1 MAKAKSKVKIEDFKT
16 KEGLAILEGYAR
28 QGLTDEQIFK
38 RIGIGKTQFYEWLK
52 KEPNISNAIKRGR
65 MPANAQIEN
74 SLFKK
79 ALKGDTL
86 ACIFWLKKRDPERW
100 GDEKLE
106 TPELMIPKLVNFNCW
121 ASCFNEVYE
130 HIFSNDFDYY
140 FLKGGRGSGK
150 STYVSLEIIQGIIQ
164 NPNANAIIYRKVEGT
179 IRDSVYNRMIWAID
193 RLGFRDYFRAK
204 VSPYRLIYEPTGQE
218 IIFKG
223 CDDPLKSKSIK
234 PTKGY
239 FKYCWLEEVTEFNGM
254 EEVENLVQ
262 SIARSN
268 EGKTA
273 VVLTYNPPQSSQS
286 WVNEEVLIPQS
297 NRLVH
302 HSTYLDVPAKYLSPQ
317 FINIAEETKKTNEAK
332 YRHVY
337 LGEVTG
343 TGGEDFDNVEV
354 RAITDEEIEKFDYLY
369 TGLDFGFSV
378 DPVAIVQMCYR
389 KSKQELYIFREFFKV
404 GASYDTIAQ
413 ELKKIGN
420 PYVTADSAEPRSI
433 EELRQRGCRINSAK
447 KGAGSVEHGLR
458 RLQDLAKIVIDPSR
472 CPNTAR
478 EFSTYEYERDKYGNF
493 KSMYPDINN
502 HSIDAVRYALEKE
515 FKGKSFEF

>member
-1 MAKAKSKVKIEDFKT
+1 MARPPKYEEWLTD
-16 KEGLAILEGYAR
+16 EGLEIIEGLAR
-28 QGLTDEQIFK
+28 QGLTDEQIAKSMPLGLTAFYDYKK
-38 RIGIGKTQFYEWLK
+38 RFSEFSKALK
-52 KEPNISNAIKRGR
+52 KGR
-65 MPANAQIEN
+65 SFANVKMEN
-74 SLFKK
+74 SLYK
-79 ALKGDTL
+79 AGREGNVV
-86 ACIFWLKKRDPERW
+86 AQIFWLKKRDPDRW

-106 TPELMIPKLVNFNCW
+106 TPELILPKLIMGNVW

-130 HIFSNDFDYY
+130 HILSNDFDYY

-179 IRDSVYNRMIWAID
+179 IRDSVYNQMIWAID

-343 TGGEDFDNVEV
+343 TGGEVFDNVEV

-369 TGLDFGFSV
+369 TGLDFGFSI

-493 KSMYPDINN
+493 KSMYPDVNN

>member
-1 MAKAKSKVKIEDFKT
+1 VARPPKYEEWLT
-16 KEGLAILEGYAR
+16 PEGLEIIEGLAR
-28 QGLTDEQIFK
+28 QGLTDEQIAK
-38 RIGIGKTQFYEWLK
+38 SIDVSIRSFYEYCNK
-52 KEPNISNAIKRGR
+52 FSQFSHAIKKGR
-65 MPANAQIEN
+65 KPANILVEN

-86 ACIFWLKKRDPERW
+86 ACIFWLKKRDPDRW

-106 TPELMIPKLVNFNCW
+106 TPELILPKLIMGNVW
-121 ASCFNEVYE
+121 ASCFDEVYE
-130 HIFSNDFDYY
+130 HILSNDFDYY

-179 IRDSVYNRMIWAID
+179 IRDSVYNQMIWAID

-343 TGGEDFDNVEV
+343 TGGEVFDNVET
-354 RAITDEEIEKFDYLY
+354 REITDKEIKRFDYLY
-369 TGLDFGFSV
+369 TGLDFGFAV
-378 DPVAIVQMCYR
+378 DPVAIIKTSYNR
-389 KSKQELYIFREFFKV
+389 SKKELYIFDEFYKV
-404 GASYDTIAQ
+404 SASFDIIAQ
-413 ELKKIGN
+413 ELKKMGN
-420 PYVTADSAEPRSI
+420 PYTIADSAEPRSI
-433 EELRQRGCRINSAK
+433 YELKKRGCRIVGAK
-447 KGAGSVEHGLR
+447 KGPGSVEHGLKS
-458 RLQDLAKIVIDPSR
+458 LQDLNKIVIDPVR
-472 CPNTAR
+472 CPNTVR
-478 EFSTYEYERDKYGNF
+478 EFCSYEYELDRYGNY
-493 KSMYPDINN
+493 KSIYPDKNN
-502 HSIDAVRYALEKE
+502 HSIDAVRYALEDV
-515 FKGKSFEF
+515 FRDNNIYSM

>member
-1 MAKAKSKVKIEDFKT
+1 MARPPKYEEWLTD
-16 KEGLAILEGYAR
+16 EGLEIIEGLAR
-28 QGLTDEQIFK
+28 QGLTDEQIAKSMPLGLTAFYDYKK
-38 RIGIGKTQFYEWLK
+38 RFSEFSKALK
-52 KEPNISNAIKRGR
+52 KGR
-65 MPANAQIEN
+65 SFANVKMEN
-74 SLFKK
+74 SLYK
-79 ALKGDTL
+79 AGREGNVV
-86 ACIFWLKKRDPERW
+86 AQIFWLKKRDPERW

-106 TPELMIPKLVNFNCW
+106 APELMLPKLIDWKCW
-121 ASCFNEVYE
+121 ASCFDEVYE
-130 HIFSNDFDYY
+130 HILSNDFDYY

-150 STYVSLEIIQGIIQ
+150 STYVSLEIVQGII
-164 NPNANAIIYRKVEGT
+164 NNSNANAIIYRKVEGT
-179 IRDSVYNRMIWAID
+179 IRDSVYNQMIWAID
-193 RLGFRDYFRAK
+193 RLGYRDYFRAK

-343 TGGEDFDNVEV
+343 TGGEVFDNVEV

-378 DPVAIVQMCYR
+378 DPVAIVQMCYV
-389 KSKQELYIFREFFKV
+389 KKKQELYIFREFFKV

-433 EELRQRGCRINSAK
+433 EELRQRGCKINSAK

-458 RLQDLAKIVIDPSR
+458 RLQDLSKIVIDSSR

-478 EFSTYEYERDKYGNF
+478 EFLTYEYERDKYGNF

>member
-1 MAKAKSKVKIEDFKT
+1 MARPPKYEEWLTD
-16 KEGLAILEGYAR
+16 EGLEIIEGLAR
-28 QGLTDEQIFK
+28 QGLTDEQIAKSMPLGLTAFYDYKK
-38 RIGIGKTQFYEWLK
+38 RFSEFSKALK
-52 KEPNISNAIKRGR
+52 KGR
-65 MPANAQIEN
+65 SFANVKMEN
-74 SLFKK
+74 SLYK
-79 ALKGDTL
+79 AGREGNVV
-86 ACIFWLKKRDPERW
+86 AQIFWLKKRDPERW

-106 TPELMIPKLVNFNCW
+106 TPELILPKLIMGNVW
-121 ASCFNEVYE
+121 ASCFDEVYE
-130 HIFSNDFDYY
+130 HILSNDFDYY

-150 STYVSLEIIQGIIQ
+150 STYVSLEIVQGII
-164 NPNANAIIYRKVEGT
+164 NNSNANAIIYRKVEGT
-179 IRDSVYNRMIWAID
+179 IRDSVYNQMIWAID
-193 RLGFRDYFRAK
+193 RLGYRDYFRAK

-297 NRLVH
+297 NRFVH
-302 HSTYLDVPAKYLSPQ
+302 HSTYLDVPSKYLSPQ

-343 TGGEDFDNVEV
+343 TGGEVFDNVEI
-354 RAITDEEIEKFDYLY
+354 RPITDEEIEKFDYLY

-433 EELRQRGCRINSAK
+433 EELRQRGCRVNSAK

>member
-1 MAKAKSKVKIEDFKT
+1 MARPPKYEEWLTD
-16 KEGLAILEGYAR
+16 EGLEIIEGLAR
-28 QGLTDEQIFK
+28 QGLTDEQIAKSMPLGLTAFYDYKK
-38 RIGIGKTQFYEWLK
+38 RFSEFSKALK
-52 KEPNISNAIKRGR
+52 KGR
-65 MPANAQIEN
+65 SFANVKMEN
-74 SLFKK
+74 SLYK
-79 ALKGDTL
+79 AGREGNVV
-86 ACIFWLKKRDPERW
+86 AQIFWLKKRDPDRW

-106 TPELMIPKLVNFNCW
+106 TPELILPKLIMGNVW

-130 HIFSNDFDYY
+130 HILSNDFDYY

-150 STYVSLEIIQGIIQ
+150 STYVSLEIVQGII
-164 NPNANAIIYRKVEGT
+164 NNSNANAIIYRKVEGT
-179 IRDSVYNRMIWAID
+179 IRDSVYNQMVWAID
-193 RLGFRDYFRAK
+193 RLGYRDYFRAK

-343 TGGEDFDNVEV
+343 TGGEVFDNVEV

-378 DPVAIVQMCYR
+378 DPVAIVQMCYV
-389 KSKQELYIFREFFKV
+389 KKKQELYIFREFFKV
-404 GASYDTIAQ
+404 GASFDTIAQ

-433 EELRQRGCRINSAK
+433 EELRQRGCKINSAK

-458 RLQDLAKIVIDPSR
+458 RLQDLSKIVIDSSR

>member
-1 MAKAKSKVKIEDFKT
+1 MAKGQYEDWINEEGCSLIE
-16 KEGLAILEGYAR
+16 GWAR
-28 QGLTDEQIFK
+28 QGLKDNQIYK
-38 RIGIGKTQFYEWLK
+38 LIGVSDFTFYAWLRKYPQISHALK
-52 KEPNISNAIKRGR
+52 KGRSFANVRMENALYKTGIEG
-65 MPANAQIEN
+65 NVVAQ
-74 SLFKK
+74 
-79 ALKGDTL
+79 
-86 ACIFWLKKRDPERW
+86 IFWLKKRDPERW
-100 GDEKLE
+100 GDEVSQNQ
-106 TPELMIPKLVNFNCW
+106 ELLLPRLIDWKCW
-121 ASCFNEVYE
+121 ASCFDEVYE
-130 HIFSNDFDYY
+130 HILSNDFDYY

-179 IRDSVYNRMIWAID
+179 IRDSVYNQMIWAID

-343 TGGEDFDNVEV
+343 TGGEVFDNVEV
-354 RAITDEEIEKFDYLY
+354 RPITDEEIEKFDYLY

-404 GASYDTIAQ
+404 GASFDTIAQ

-433 EELRQRGCRINSAK
+433 EELRQRGCKINSAK

-493 KSMYPDINN
+493 KSMYPDVNN

>member
-1 MAKAKSKVKIEDFKT
+1 MARPPKYEEWLTD
-16 KEGLAILEGYAR
+16 EGLEIIEGLAR
-28 QGLTDEQIFK
+28 QGLTDEQIAKSMPLGLTAFYDYKK
-38 RIGIGKTQFYEWLK
+38 RFSEFSKALK
-52 KEPNISNAIKRGR
+52 KGR
-65 MPANAQIEN
+65 SFANVKMEN
-74 SLFKK
+74 SLYK
-79 ALKGDTL
+79 AGREGNVV
-86 ACIFWLKKRDPERW
+86 AQIFWLKKRDPDRW

-106 TPELMIPKLVNFNCW
+106 TPELILPKLIMGNVW

-130 HIFSNDFDYY
+130 HILSNDFDYY

-150 STYVSLEIIQGIIQ
+150 STYVSLEIVQGII
-164 NPNANAIIYRKVEGT
+164 NNSNANAIIYRKVEGT
-179 IRDSVYNRMIWAID
+179 IRDSVYNQMIWAID
-193 RLGFRDYFRAK
+193 RLGYRDYFRAK

-343 TGGEDFDNVEV
+343 TGGEVFDNVEV
-354 RAITDEEIEKFDYLY
+354 RAITDDEIEKFDYLY

-378 DPVAIVQMCYR
+378 DPVAIVQMCYV
-389 KSKQELYIFREFFKV
+389 KKKQELYIFREFFKV
-404 GASYDTIAQ
+404 GASFDTIAQ

-458 RLQDLAKIVIDPSR
+458 RLQDLSKIVIDPSR

>member
-1 MAKAKSKVKIEDFKT
+1 MARPPKYKEWLT
-16 KEGLAILEGYAR
+16 EEGLSIIEGLAR
-28 QGLTDEQIFK
+28 QGLTDEQMAKELKINPD
-38 RIGIGKTQFYEWLK
+38 TFYDWK
-52 KEPNISNAIKRGR
+52 KKFSEFSEAIKKGR
-65 MPANAQIEN
+65 SFANVKMENALYKSGIDGNVVAQ
-74 SLFKK
+74 
-79 ALKGDTL
+79 
-86 ACIFWLKKRDPERW
+86 IFWLKNRDPERW
-100 GDEKLE
+100 GEKNNESQEAFL
-106 TPELMIPKLVNFNCW
+106 PKLIDWKCW

-130 HIFSNDFDYY
+130 HILSNDYDYY

-150 STYVSLEIIQGIIQ
+150 STYMSLEIIQGIIQ
-164 NPNANAIIYRKVEGT
+164 NPNSNAIIYRKVEGT
-179 IRDSVYNRMIWAID
+179 IRDSVYNQMIWAID
-193 RLGFRDYFRAK
+193 RLGFRDYFKAK

-262 SIARSN
+262 SIARSS

-286 WVNEEVLIPQS
+286 WVNEEVLIPHE
-297 NRLVH
+297 NRFVH
-302 HSTYLDVPAKYLSPQ
+302 HSTYLDVPNKFLSPQ
-317 FINIAEETKKTNEAK
+317 FINIAEDTRLTNETKYK
-332 YRHVY
+332 HVY

-343 TGGEDFDNVEV
+343 TGGEVFDNVEI
-354 RAITDEEIEKFDYLY
+354 RQITDEEIEKFDYLY
-369 TGLDFGFSV
+369 TGLDFGFAV
-378 DPVAIVQMCYR
+378 DPAVVVQMCYV
-389 KSKQELYIFREFFKV
+389 KKKQELYIFNEFYKV
-404 GASYDTIAQ
+404 GASFDTIADY
-413 ELKKIGN
+413 LKKINN

-433 EELRQRGCRINSAK
+433 EELRQRGCKITGAR

-458 RLQDLAKIVIDPSR
+458 RLQDLKKIVIDSTR

-493 KSMYPDINN
+493 KSIYPDINN
-502 HSIDAVRYALEKE
+502 HSLDAVRYALEKE
-515 FKGKSFEF
+515 FKGRSFEFD

>member
-1 MAKAKSKVKIEDFKT
+1 MAKGKYEEWLTPDGLSII
-16 KEGLAILEGYAR
+16 EGLAR
-28 QGLTDEQIFK
+28 RGLTDEQIFTS
-38 RIGIGKTQFYEWLK
+38 ISIGKNTFYTWLK
-52 KEPNISNAIKRGR
+52 KYRDFR
-65 MPANAQIEN
+65 D
-74 SLFKK
+74 
-79 ALKGDTL
+79 ALKKGRSFANVRMENAL
-86 ACIFWLKKRDPERW
+86 YKEGAENHNVVAQIFWLKKRDPERW

-106 TPELMIPKLVNFNCW
+106 T
-121 ASCFNEVYE
+121 
-130 HIFSNDFDYY
+130 
-140 FLKGGRGSGK
+140 
-150 STYVSLEIIQGIIQ
+150 
-164 NPNANAIIYRKVEGT
+164 RKVEGT
-179 IRDSVYNRMIWAID
+179 IRDSVYNQMIWAID

-343 TGGEDFDNVEV
+343 TGGEVFDNVEV
-354 RAITDEEIEKFDYLY
+354 RPITDEEIKRFDYLY

-433 EELRQRGCRINSAK
+433 EELRQRGCKINSAK